1 MIFSSFKSNAGSGGD
16 SKSSFHGGEETATD
30 GGADILTKTGG
41 SEGAEEFIK
50 HSFKKFTTELDQ
62 TDVKTGPFI
71 NDFLN

>member
-30 GGADILTKTGG
+30 GGIDILTKTGG
-41 SEGAEEFIK
+41 SEEEFIK

-62 TDVKTGPFI
+62 TDVKGPI
-71 NDFLN
+71 HK